1 MTVLQ
6 KILKTIVCF
15 TACFVVCSFHADS
28 QNPLDEELNEYKAEC
43 KELIKPA
50 RYEGARVTYYKI
62 AKKIQ
67 TKNLEIYFNQD
78 AEYTIAFSA
87 KLSTVNVNINF
98 YYGYDDDRILI
109 YTENSIE
116 GKNITVSSNLLNEA
130 YREKVDPQGR
140 IKSIYIEYEIGSG
153 KEKPE
158 GVVMVIGSKPISR

>member
-1 MTVLQ
+1 MKVLQ
-6 KILKTIVCF
+6 NMIKTFICLMV
-15 TACFVVCSFHADS
+15 CFVVCSFHVES

-62 AKKIQ
+62 SKKTQ
-67 TKNLEIYFNQD
+67 SKNLEIYFNQD

-87 KLSTVNVNINF
+87 KLSTVDINVNF

-109 YTENSIE
+109 YSEKSIE
-116 GKNITVSSNLLNEA
+116 GKNVTVSSNLLNEA